1 MLTEVKLHNYKCFN
15 SQSFSLSNI
24 NLFFGLN
31 GRGKSSLL
39 QAILLMSQ
47 SVSETNSLKEL
58 LISSCLL
65 KLGNFDDIKSSTPT
79 ELETIRFGFKTDIE
93 QINEFQFEYI
103 RNQED
108 LRKGFLNSFELN
120 GIKSSEELISDSNSL
135 TNPTSSENTSI
146 NYKDDS
152 RILKIFRNIHYVS
165 ADRIGPRLYVDK
177 FGVGDIDKT
186 GIRGE
191 NSINVLS
198 SYTGALNPIFF
209 IDEKVPESLTNL
221 CEQWLSYIFN
231 GAKIEINDKGESVLA
246 LKINPK
252 DDNKLY
258 KSVNVGFGY
267 SYILSIVLTCLI
279 AKEEDIVIFEN
290 PEAHL
295 HPKAQSRLTH
305 LFTRLASNKV
315 QLFIESHSEHI
326 LNGLRV
332 AIADKNSSIKKDSV
346 SSYFFGENF
355 MVEKLDIDEKGFV
368 GNWPKDFF
376 DQMDLDNSLIF
387 YYSRE
392 KK

>member
-1 MLTEVKLHNYKCFN
+1 MLTEVNLLNYKCFKK
-15 SQSFSLSNI
+15 QSFQISNI

-47 SVSETNSLKEL
+47 SVTETDSLKEL

-65 KLGNFDDIKSSTPT
+65 KLGNFDDIKSSDSSS
-79 ELETIRFGFKTDIE
+79 LENIKFGFKTDVDK
-93 QINEFQFEYI
+93 INDFEFEYI
-103 RNQED
+103 RNENE
-108 LRKGFLNSFELN
+108 LGKGFLHSFELN
-120 GIKSSEELISDSNSL
+120 GDKSSEELISDSNS
-135 TNPTSSENTSI
+135 SDGIISDKNTSI

-152 RILKIFRNIHYVS
+152 RILKIFKNVHYVS
-165 ADRIGPRLYVDK
+165 ADRMGPRLYVDRY
-177 FGVGDIDKT
+177 GVGSTDKT

-198 SYTGALNPIFF
+198 SNKDTLNPVFF
-209 IDEKVPESLTNL
+209 IEDEKPENLTGL
-221 CEQWLSYIFN
+221 CQQWLSYIFN
-231 GAKIEINDKGESVLA
+231 GANIEINKKGESVLA

-252 DDNKLY
+252 KDDNLY

-267 SYILSIVLTCLI
+267 SYILSIVITCLI
-279 AKEEDIVIFEN
+279 AKEGDIIIFEN

-332 AIADKNSSIKKDSV
+332 AIADKNNKIEKDMV
-346 SSYFFGENF
+346 SSYFFGEDF
-355 MVEKLDIDEKGFV
+355 KVDKLDIDNKGFV

-376 DQMDLDNSLIF
+376 DQMEIDNSLIF
-387 YYSRE
+387 NYSR
-392 KK
+392 

>member
-1 MLTEVKLHNYKCFN
+1 MLTAVKLFNYKCFH
-15 SQSFSLSNI
+15 QEEFHLSNI

-65 KLGNFDDIKSSTPT
+65 KLGNFDDIKFSNSNI
-79 ELETIRFGFKTDIE
+79 LENIKFGFETDSDSITDFE
-93 QINEFQFEYI
+93 FEY
-103 RNQED
+103 RRDENE
-108 LRKGFLNSFELN
+108 LGRGFLKSFELN
-120 GIKSSEELISDSNSL
+120 GIKSSEEVISDSNSS
-135 TNPTSSENTSI
+135 TDSISKNNSSI

-152 RILKIFRNIHYVS
+152 RILKIFRNVHYVS

-177 FGVGDIDKT
+177 FGVDGVYKT

-191 NSINVLS
+191 NAINVLS
-198 SYTGALNPIFF
+198 SYKQILNPLFF
-209 IDEKVPESLTNL
+209 FSGSEPQTIINL
-221 CEQWLSYIFN
+221 CEQWLSYIFD
-231 GAKIEINDKGESVLA
+231 GANIEINDKGESVLS

-252 DDNKLY
+252 GNENLY

-267 SYILSIVLTCLI
+267 SYILSIVVTCLI
-279 AKEEDIVIFEN
+279 AKEGDIVIFEN

-295 HPKAQSRLTH
+295 HPKAQSRLTQ
-305 LFTRLASNKV
+305 LFSRLALNNV

-332 AIADKNSSIKKDSV
+332 AIADKKNGIEKNMI
-346 SSYFFGENF
+346 SSYFFDENF
-355 MVEKLDIDEKGFV
+355 KVEKLMIDDKGFV
-368 GNWPKDFF
+368 DNWPKDFF
-376 DQMDLDNSLIF
+376 DQLEIDNSLIF
-387 YYSRE
+387 NYSR
-392 KK
+392 

>member
-1 MLTEVKLHNYKCFN
+1 MLTAVKLFNYKCFH
-15 SQSFSLSNI
+15 QEEFHLSNI

-65 KLGNFDDIKSSTPT
+65 KLGNFDDIKFSNSNI
-79 ELETIRFGFKTDIE
+79 LENIKFGFETDSDSITDFE
-93 QINEFQFEYI
+93 FEY
-103 RNQED
+103 RRDENE
-108 LRKGFLNSFELN
+108 LGRGFLKSFELN
-120 GIKSSEELISDSNSL
+120 GIKSSEEVISDSNSS
-135 TNPTSSENTSI
+135 TDSISKNNSSI

-152 RILKIFRNIHYVS
+152 RILKIFRNVHYVS

-177 FGVGDIDKT
+177 FGVDGVYKT

-191 NSINVLS
+191 NAINVLS
-198 SYTGALNPIFF
+198 SYKQILNPLFF
-209 IDEKVPESLTNL
+209 FSGSEPQTIINL
-221 CEQWLSYIFN
+221 CEQWLSYIFD
-231 GAKIEINDKGESVLA
+231 GANIEINDKGESVLS

-252 DDNKLY
+252 GNENLY

-267 SYILSIVLTCLI
+267 SYILSIVVTCLI
-279 AKEEDIVIFEN
+279 AKEGDIVIFEN

-295 HPKAQSRLTH
+295 HPKAQSRLTQ
-305 LFTRLASNKV
+305 LFSRLALNNV

-332 AIADKNSSIKKDSV
+332 AIADKKNGIEKNMI
-346 SSYFFGENF
+346 SSYFFDENF
-355 MVEKLDIDEKGFV
+355 KVEKLMIDDKGFV
-368 GNWPKDFF
+368 DNWPKDFF
-376 DQMDLDNSLIF
+376 DQLEIYNSLIF
-387 YYSRE
+387 NYSR
-392 KK
+392 